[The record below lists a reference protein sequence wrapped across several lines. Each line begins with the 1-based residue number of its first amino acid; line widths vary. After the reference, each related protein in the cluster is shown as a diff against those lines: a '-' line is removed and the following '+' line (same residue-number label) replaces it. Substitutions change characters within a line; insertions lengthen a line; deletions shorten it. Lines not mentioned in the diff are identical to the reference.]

1 LRDHAVGE
9 DTAPLHF
16 CCTCALRGHGLQH
29 GLGFPCIARRKKKEE
44 MLRREGKGQGK
55 REKVKEKDRNKN
67 KTRRKEGAERNRR
80 MKEE

>member
-1 LRDHAVGE
+1 MGWASLVLPGE
-9 DTAPLHF
+9 
-16 CCTCALRGHGLQH
+16 
-29 GLGFPCIARRKKKEE
+29 KKKEE

-80 MKEE
+80 MEEE